1 MDSTQIL
8 VGLSVW
14 ALPAVLAVTLHEAA
28 HGYAALLLG
37 DDTAKQAGRISINP
51 IRHIDLFGT
60 ILMPAVLLVASGGR
74 MMFGYAKPV
83 PVNFR
88 RLYKPR
94 RDMVLVA
101 AAGPGAN
108 IGMAVIAS
116 LLLHL
121 GNVVAGYPRDWLL
134 QNCINAMQFNVLLA
148 VFNMIPI
155 PPLDGG
161 RVAVGLLPRPLA
173 LALAQTERF
182 GILIVLGALF
192 LLPRLGVTVVQT
204 VIGDV
209 ADFLLGWILVLTGH
223 AYS

>member
-1 MDSTQIL
+1 MDAASL
-8 VGLSVW
+8 LAALSVW
-14 ALPAVLAVTLHEAA
+14 ALPALLAVTLHEAA
-28 HGYAALLLG
+28 HGYAALVLG
-37 DDTAKQAGRISINP
+37 DDTARRAGRISLNP

-60 ILMPAVLLVASGGR
+60 ILMPALLLIASGGR
-74 MMFGYAKPV
+74 MMFGYARPV
-83 PVNFR
+83 PVNFA
-88 RLYKPR
+88 RLRKPR

-108 IGMAVIAS
+108 VAMAVAAS

-121 GNVVAGYPRDWLL
+121 TNLVDGNAGDWLT

-173 LALAQTERF
+173 IALAQTERF
-182 GILIVLGALF
+182 GILIVLAALL
-192 LLPRLGVTVVQT
+192 LLPQLGVTGVQT
-204 VIGDV
+204 VIGDA
-209 ADFLLGWILVLTGH
+209 ADFLLRWIVVLTGH
-223 AYS
+223 TYS